1 MCEDMSIE
9 RRLALS
15 MAVARLVSAREQ
27 HERTTARLDD
37 AIDNFREAM
46 QEGERFVVKIDFKT
60 YLVEMPEK
68 DRWDITEIK
77 SI

>member
-1 MCEDMSIE
+1 MCEDMSVE

-27 HERTTARLDD
+27 HQRATAKLDE
-37 AIDNFREAM
+37 AIDKFREVM
-46 QEGERFVVKIDFKT
+46 EEGERFVVKIDFKT

-77 SI
+77 TI

>member
-1 MCEDMSIE
+1 MCEDMSVE

-27 HERTTARLDD
+27 HQRATEKLYD
-37 AIDNFREAM
+37 ANHKFCEVM

-77 SI
+77 TI